1 VSPGLVSKAISA
13 RSRKG
18 AHGARRLSGGNR
30 TRMHVRSTDKKR
42 LSVTFVGHQGCGKS
56 TILGQILRLLGI
68 VDPVRAKKIDAAA
81 TQNSCRPAR
90 FAMVC
95 LRLFLHLMYH
105 ACDFTCLHSALKIE
119 DISINISEERNEIE
133 LDKELSG
140 LPPNPHRTFR
150 HVHFHMDSRP
160 DRAPDMKGPW
170 EPAVSTVCLPP
181 HHALPDPS
189 PFALAQPCPGGLA
202 LGPRLQQFTQA
213 NYTAQHI
220 ALANTYIVLLVSQHA
235 GTGENLPNTPNE
247 NCLAYCTR

>member
-68 VDPVRAKKIDAAA
+68 VDPVRAKKIDATA

-95 LRLFLHLMYH
+95 LQLFLHLMHH
-105 ACDFTCLHSALKIE
+105 ACDFTCQHLRLRISRSISLK
-119 DISINISEERNEIE
+119 NGMKLNLTRNCQGCSQTPAAHF
-133 LDKELSG
+133 DMYTSTWTQG
-140 LPPNPHRTFR
+140 PPGRQT
-150 HVHFHMDSRP
+150 
-160 DRAPDMKGPW
+160 
-170 EPAVSTVCLPP
+170 
-181 HHALPDPS
+181 
-189 PFALAQPCPGGLA
+189 
-202 LGPRLQQFTQA
+202 
-213 NYTAQHI
+213 
-220 ALANTYIVLLVSQHA
+220 
-235 GTGENLPNTPNE
+235 
-247 NCLAYCTR
+247 